1 MRGALVILAT
11 AALSATS
18 AQAQIRPQPGTGD
31 PRFQTVE
38 YQPEQVVQLQAAPG
52 YQLSV
57 EFAPDERI
65 ESVAVGDSGAWQ
77 ITPNRRGD
85 HLFIKTNGAA
95 FPTNMTVVTDARTY
109 LFDLDPLD
117 TPSAHMAYTVRF
129 TYPRPEGEGVD
140 DGTFPTAGSVSA
152 SYRVSGDRTLRPAA
166 ISDDGTH
173 TYIEWPV
180 NAAIPAIYM
189 IDERGRETL
198 VNGMMREGE
207 FVIDAIA
214 PRLVFRIDR
223 RSARAV
229 RKLPKD
235 AR

>member
-1 MRGALVILAT
+1 VRTPLVILAT
-11 AALSATS
+11 VVLCGS
-18 AQAQIRPQPGTGD
+18 AQAQIRPQPGGGD
-31 PRFQTVE
+31 PRFQSVE

-85 HLFIKTNGAA
+85 HLFIKTTGLAL
-95 FPTNMTVVTDARTY
+95 PTNMTVVTDARTY
-109 LFDLDPLD
+109 LFDLHPLD
-117 TPSAHMAYTVRF
+117 SASPDMAYTVRF
-129 TYPRPEGEGVD
+129 TYPRPEGIGESASPVAD
-140 DGTFPTAGSVSA
+140 AVSA
-152 SYRVSGDRTLRPAA
+152 SYRVSGERTLRPTA
-166 ISDDGTH
+166 ISDDGVH
-173 TYIEWPV
+173 TYLEWPA

-198 VNGMMREGE
+198 VNGMMRDGL
-207 FVIDAIA
+207 FVIDAVA
-214 PRLVFRIDR
+214 PRLMFRIDR
-223 RSARAV
+223 RYARAV
-229 RKLPKD
+229 RQLPKE